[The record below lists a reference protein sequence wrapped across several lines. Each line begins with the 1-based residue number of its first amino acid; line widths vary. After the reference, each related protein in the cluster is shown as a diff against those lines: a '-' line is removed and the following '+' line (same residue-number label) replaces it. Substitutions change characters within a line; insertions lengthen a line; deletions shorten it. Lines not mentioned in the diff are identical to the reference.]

1 MCLSMGKNN
10 PQRNNN
16 ISSNKRPKKERLEV
30 KTAAAVAEVEIPALT
45 KQQMVDATSKAL
57 LIFNKK
63 LLEVRNLN
71 EEKVIVVSIAVTA
84 EGLHPSGRNVGNT
97 IENEMQETSLW
108 STAGIANLVR
118 LVTRKGETYF
128 ENPTYAE

>member
-1 MCLSMGKNN
+1 MCLPMGKNN

-118 LVTRKGETYF
+118 LVTRKGKTYF

>member
-1 MCLSMGKNN
+1 MGKNN

-118 LVTRKGETYF
+118 LVTRKGKTYF

>member
-1 MCLSMGKNN
+1 MCLPMGKNN

>member
-1 MCLSMGKNN
+1 MCLPMGKNN
-10 PQRNNN
+10 PQRSNN

-118 LVTRKGETYF
+118 LVTRKGKTYF

>member
-1 MCLSMGKNN
+1 MGKNN

>member
-16 ISSNKRPKKERLEV
+16 MSSNKRLKKERLEV

-128 ENPTYAE
+128 KNPTYSE

>member
-1 MCLSMGKNN
+1 MGKNN

-16 ISSNKRPKKERLEV
+16 MSSNKRLKKERLEV

>member
-1 MCLSMGKNN
+1 MGKNN

-16 ISSNKRPKKERLEV
+16 ISSNKRLKKERLEV

>member
-1 MCLSMGKNN
+1 M
-10 PQRNNN
+10 
-16 ISSNKRPKKERLEV
+16 EV
-30 KTAAAVAEVEIPALT
+30 RKAAAVADVVIPALT

-128 ENPTYAE
+128 KNPTYSE

>member
-16 ISSNKRPKKERLEV
+16 MSSNKRLKKERLEV